1 MCVSAQR
8 PAASAQAQPPLPL
21 PSQVP
26 LPRGVHLK
34 PSLGACSRLTTDDRL
49 LSEPSSRAPYP
60 PPLRTRSCVWGVR
73 FVGAGR
79 CQRAR
84 GRNLQRALRA
94 TQQEVQATYMR
105 SSSGRS
111 PQEQAQRA
119 YCQRAAPPARRRRPP
134 QARDA
139 TRSSRTSAQPAAT
152 APAIASARARPRT
165 MSWRL
170 GCVTPHP
177 PRCHDTGGWD
187 LRRHRRLATTASLR
201 G

>member
-1 MCVSAQR
+1 MHTTRHTCWLCPLALACMCVSAQR

-94 TQQEVQATYMR
+94 NQQEVQAT
-105 SSSGRS
+105 
-111 PQEQAQRA
+111 
-119 YCQRAAPPARRRRPP
+119 CAAAAAAAHKNKHSAPTASARRRLRAGAGRRKRET
-134 QARDA
+134 QL
-139 TRSSRTSAQPAAT
+139 AAA
-152 APAIASARARPRT
+152 APARSQQPQHQRSPARVPDPAP
-165 MSWRL
+165 
-170 GCVTPHP
+170 
-177 PRCHDTGGWD
+177 
-187 LRRHRRLATTASLR
+187 
-201 G
+201 